1 MKKEIVMF
9 GGGPSNLI
17 AADILSNIFNVT
29 IYEKEKNIG
38 QKLLVAGKGGFNLT
52 NKATGS
58 LLKSKYTPHSFLDN
72 ALSSFDSIALREWL
86 NKLGIPTFVG
96 SSGKVFPKK
105 NIKPIFVL
113 DAIRKR
119 LLSQNVSIR
128 TEHKFVAFDKE
139 NKPIIEYK
147 NKLKSVNAEY
157 YFFGLG
163 GASWSI
169 TGSNGKWMDAFNNIG
184 IKTIPFQ
191 SSNCGISISW
201 SEHIKTY
208 HIGKPLKNISISIA
222 GKTFIGESVITAYGL
237 EGNVIYQIIPIIRK
251 KLNNGE
257 IVNINIDFKPFNT
270 KPQLL
275 KKILPKEY
283 TSKDYAKLFNI
294 NKLELSLI
302 KHYTAKT
309 DYLDKKLFVNSIKSL
324 SIPVNSLRP
333 IEEAIS
339 TIGGID
345 INELNDNFSLKKYP
359 NIFTI
364 GEMVDWD
371 APTGGF
377 LLQGCFTMGYYS
389 AMSILKSKM

>member
-9 GGGPSNLI
+9 GGGPANLI
-17 AADILSNIFNVT
+17 AADILSSIFNVT

-52 NKATGS
+52 NKATGE
-58 LLKSKYTPHSFLDN
+58 LLKAKYTPYSFLEN
-72 ALSSFDSIALREWL
+72 ALDAFDSPKLRDWL

-96 SSGKVFPKK
+96 SSGRVFPEKS
-105 NIKPIFVL
+105 IKPIFVL
-113 DAIRKR
+113 DAIRNR
-119 LLSQNVSIR
+119 LLSKNVSIH
-128 TEHKFVAFDKE
+128 TEYKFISFDKE
-139 NKPIIEYK
+139 NKPLIEYK
-147 NKLKSVNAEY
+147 NKLKIISADY

-169 TGSNGKWMDAFNNIG
+169 TGSDGKWTKSFNEIG
-184 IKTIPFQ
+184 IKTFPFQ
-191 SSNCGISISW
+191 PSNCGITIPW
-201 SEHIKTY
+201 SSHIKKY
-208 HIGKPLKNISISIA
+208 HLGKPLKNISISINNS
-222 GKTFIGESVITAYGL
+222 KFIGEAVVTEYGL
-237 EGNVIYQIIPIIRK
+237 EGNIIYPMIPIIRN

-257 IVNINIDFKPFNT
+257 IVNIKIDFKPFNT
-270 KPQLL
+270 KSRLL

-283 TSKDYAKLFNI
+283 TSKDYVNIFNL

-302 KHYTAKT
+302 KDYTTKT

-324 SIPVNSLRP
+324 SIPVISLRP